1 VTGPLLGVIADD
13 LTGACDVADAIAQ
26 SGLSVIVL
34 LGVPAEDSPADADC
48 VVVALKSRT
57 ILPAD
62 AVALSTASANWL
74 VAHGARAV
82 YQKYCSTFDSTD
94 RGNIGPVSDALA
106 DLVGRSRAFS
116 STATALLSV
125 GTPATPA
132 VGRTQYL
139 GHLFV
144 GHQLLAESP
153 LRHHPL
159 TPMTD
164 SNLVRVLGRQTTK
177 PVSLVDLATVRSG
190 TTAVRAQLAGL
201 ASTGAGHVLVDAV
214 IDDDLDVIADAV
226 TDDPGEGPL
235 LLAGAAGFAGAVARM
250 LVRQRTEQHP
260 LLTPPSSTKNPLPAV
275 ESGRRLIISGSASTR
290 SREQAAAFDGPVVTF
305 DPIRVS
311 RGEVTIEDL
320 HNQLAEAFPTSG
332 DGPVLVSP
340 LGAADADG
348 TERVRAVQAELG
360 VDASAEVIEG
370 TLSALTS
377 RAIGGLGVRSVIVA
391 GGETSGAV
399 AGALGVRDLRLGASA
414 ARGVPWMVAET
425 DHGFPVSLLLK
436 SGNFGDV
443 DLFTTAWEVS
453 P

>member
-1 VTGPLLGVIADD
+1 MTRPLLGVIADD

-57 ILPAD
+57 ISPAD
-62 AVALSTASANWL
+62 AVAVSTASTDWL
-74 VAHGARAV
+74 LAHGARSI

-106 DLVGRSRAFS
+106 GLVGRRRSPAS
-116 STATALLSV
+116 AGGSLLSV

-144 GHQLLAESP
+144 GRQLLSESP

-164 SNLVRVLGRQTTK
+164 SDLVRVLGRQTPN
-177 PVSLVDLATVRSG
+177 PVSVVDLPAVFG
-190 TTAVRAQLAGL
+190 GTAVVRAHLAAL
-201 ASTGAGHVLVDAV
+201 ASAGAAHVLVDAV
-214 IDDDLDVIADAV
+214 TDDDLDVIADAV
-226 TDDPGEGPL
+226 MHDSGGSPL
-235 LLAGAAGFAGAVARM
+235 LLAGAAGFAGALART
-250 LVRQRTEQHP
+250 LVRRAEQDLALP
-260 LLTPPSSTKNPLPAV
+260 GRSSTRNSLPAV
-275 ESGRRLIISGSASTR
+275 AGGRRVIISGSASAR
-290 SREQAAAFDGPVVTF
+290 SREQAAAFDGPVVSF
-305 DPIRVS
+305 DPLSVS
-311 RGEVTIEDL
+311 QGVVTVEDL
-320 HNQLAEAFPTSG
+320 HTQLAEALATSG
-332 DGPVLVSP
+332 ERPVLVGP
-340 LGAADADG
+340 TGAADADG
-348 TERVRAVQAELG
+348 TERVRAVQALLG
-360 VDASAEVIEG
+360 VEASAEVVER
-370 TLSALTS
+370 TLSAVAS
-377 RAIGGLGVRSVIVA
+377 RAVDELGVRSLIVA

-399 AGALGVRDLRLGASA
+399 AGALGVRNLRLGASA
-414 ARGVPWMVAET
+414 ARGVPWMVADT
-425 DHGFPVSLLLK
+425 GHGFPVALLLK

-443 DLFTTAWEVS
+443 DLFTTAWEVA